1 MESLLR
7 HHYPALFCL
16 PKRFSGKHIVSIM
29 VEPSP
34 FRPDKAKDA
43 IEGDGDFL
51 LPICLPEPDVMIG
64 EDIAIIVL
72 TTAEDQRVGIP
83 VGMQALSD
91 LHEIIGEAL
100 RRMQAGEGNTV
111 Q

>member
-1 MESLLR
+1 MAD
-7 HHYPALFCL
+7 P
-16 PKRFSGKHIVSIM
+16 P
-29 VEPSP
+29 P
-34 FRPDKAKDA
+34 FRPNKAKDA
-43 IEGDGDFL
+43 LESDGDFL
-51 LPICLPEPDVMIG
+51 LPICLPEPEVMVAG
-64 EDIAIIVL
+64 DIAIIVL

>member
-1 MESLLR
+1 LERLV
-7 HHYPALFCL
+7 L
-16 PKRFSGKHIVSIM
+16 PHGR
-29 VEPSP
+29 PPPP
-34 FRPDKAKDA
+34 FRPDTAKDA
-43 IEGDGDFL
+43 LEGDGDFL
-51 LPICLPEPDVMIG
+51 LPICLPKPDVMVG
-64 EDIAIIVL
+64 EGIAIIVL

>member
-1 MESLLR
+1 MAD
-7 HHYPALFCL
+7 P
-16 PKRFSGKHIVSIM
+16 P
-29 VEPSP
+29 P
-34 FRPDKAKDA
+34 FRPDAAKDA
-43 IEGDGDFL
+43 LEGDGDFL
-51 LPICLPEPDVMIG
+51 LPIFLPEPDVMVG

-100 RRMQAGEGNTV
+100 RRMQAGEGSTV